1 MLDFLIELGGE
12 ILESLFSWLTGTH
25 RIPKPVRM
33 VIATI
38 PHIGLLILFGILAY
52 QADTLAG
59 RLISGGC
66 CILFLTTWFLL
77 MRKIYRS

>member
-1 MLDFLIELGGE
+1 MDFLVELCGE
-12 ILESLFSWLTGTH
+12 VLETIFSWLTGTH
-25 RIPKPVRM
+25 RIPKPIRM

-59 RLISGGC
+59 KLISGSC

-77 MRKIYRS
+77 LQKIYRS